1 MRRMV
6 ENQRKEE
13 KRKKGNGIKRAET
26 KRKKGS
32 CD

>member
-1 MRRMV
+1 MRRI
-6 ENQRKEE
+6 EEDQRKEE

-26 KRKKGS
+26 KRKKGN